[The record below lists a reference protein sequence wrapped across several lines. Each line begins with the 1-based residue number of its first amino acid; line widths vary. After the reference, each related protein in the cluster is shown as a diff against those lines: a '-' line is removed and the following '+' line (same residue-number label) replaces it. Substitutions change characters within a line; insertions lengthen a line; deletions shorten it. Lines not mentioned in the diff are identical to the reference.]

1 MFKPVIKVQ
10 NKIIMKRLKQKPGE
24 VVVKQT
30 YLNTS
35 REINIAITP
44 YLETL

>member
-1 MFKPVIKVQ
+1 MFKPVIKLQ
-10 NKIIMKRLKQKPGE
+10 NTIIIKRLKQKPGKL
-24 VVVKQT
+24 VVKQT

-35 REINIAITP
+35 RQINIAITP